1 MAKPKRKHWSE
12 KKAEKKARRENA
24 EANGGDDEKKED
36 EYDRRNH
43 FPAAI
48 HPGSY
53 ASQLDATDTTDKCGT
68 ATKKRY
74 GLLLAYG
81 GKQYSGMQMNIGVKT
96 VEAELERALYEA
108 GGIARCNYGM
118 IQKVAF
124 LMNTSSMLITPQIGW
139 NRAARTDKGVHAAG
153 QLVCAKLCIEDGKV
167 EEFRLKVNSFLPTD
181 IQVLEIVL
189 VTKNFNAKNSC
200 DHRTYEYLTPTF
212 VFAPKADSS
221 EGGGA
226 AAAGPWTAKTN
237 DEFQSLEVDPA
248 AWAKQKEFR
257 LDASALEK
265 LRETLA
271 IFEGT
276 HNFHNYTSKLPPY
289 SPKCKRYILSF
300 EADTPFVK
308 NGTEWIRLR
317 VIGQSFLLHHIR
329 KMIGTTMDVLRG
341 STPASTITK
350 AFEQTK
356 MDLPK
361 APSAGLY
368 LAKVPRRFQCYA
380 HFEVY
385 NDKNEN
391 HRPSLAFDEPDQ
403 VARIEGFKE
412 AFIFPEIMEREEQ
425 DAVFPLWLL
434 QLDAIPFSYT
444 TCPYDEWRAKKD
456 EETKRKQS
464 GGGVPDSDD
473 EQGEDDDE

>member
-200 DHRTYEYLTPTF
+200 DRRTYEYLTPTF
-212 VFAPKADSS
+212 VFAPKAAAADST

-276 HNFHNYTSKLPPY
+276 H
-289 SPKCKRYILSF
+289 
-300 EADTPFVK
+300 
-308 NGTEWIRLR
+308 
-317 VIGQSFLLHHIR
+317 
-329 KMIGTTMDVLRG
+329 
-341 STPASTITK
+341 
-350 AFEQTK
+350 
-356 MDLPK
+356 
-361 APSAGLY
+361 
-368 LAKVPRRFQCYA
+368 
-380 HFEVY
+380 
-385 NDKNEN
+385 
-391 HRPSLAFDEPDQ
+391 
-403 VARIEGFKE
+403 
-412 AFIFPEIMEREEQ
+412 
-425 DAVFPLWLL
+425 
-434 QLDAIPFSYT
+434 
-444 TCPYDEWRAKKD
+444 
-456 EETKRKQS
+456 
-464 GGGVPDSDD
+464 
-473 EQGEDDDE
+473 